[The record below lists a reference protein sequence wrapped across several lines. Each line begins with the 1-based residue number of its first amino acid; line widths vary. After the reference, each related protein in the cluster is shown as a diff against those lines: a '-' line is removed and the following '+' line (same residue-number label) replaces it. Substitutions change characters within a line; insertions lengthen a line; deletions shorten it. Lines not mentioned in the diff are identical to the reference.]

1 MRETANDSMGKREGK
16 RFPWAPVVIAVL
28 VVATLALILKAL
40 LTPAAAGPASSQTL
54 GPAAPLAGHYAPD
67 ATLVD
72 LSGNQVALSSLR
84 GKVVILN
91 FWYAA
96 CEPCRLEMP
105 ALERYYQAHKGEGF
119 VVLGANIVDD
129 AQATEN
135 FTKTIGVSY
144 PVFRDPGQRAYTTYQ
159 VSKTP
164 SSFIIDREWRH
175 PPGSRRTTRHL
186 DVGSNCAT
194 AAQGVARR
202 NQPLAQRCEAVYTP

>member
-1 MRETANDSMGKREGK
+1 MGR
-16 RFPWAPVVIAVL
+16 PSLSPSSS
-28 VVATLALILKAL
+28 VATLALILKAL

-129 AQATEN
+129 AQATED

-164 SSFIIDREWRH
+164 SSFIIDRSGVIRKVVVG
-175 PPGSRRTTRHL
+175 PLDIYGVRIKPCARCSRRSAQESAACPAVR
-186 DVGSNCAT
+186 GS
-194 AAQGVARR
+194 VYSLESARG
-202 NQPLAQRCEAVYTP
+202 

>member
-1 MRETANDSMGKREGK
+1 MKESAFHGRL
-16 RFPWAPVVIAVL
+16 VIAVL

-84 GKVVILN
+84 GKVIILN

-119 VVLGANIVDD
+119 VVLGVNIVDD

-144 PVFRDPGQRAYTTYQ
+144 PVFRDPGQHAYTTYQ
-159 VSKTP
+159 VSRMP
-164 SSFIIDREWRH
+164 SSFIIDREGVIRQVVVG
-175 PPGSRRTTRHL
+175 PLGATTLDQTVSPLLKASAQESAACPAVRGSVYSL
-186 DVGSNCAT
+186 ES
-194 AAQGVARR
+194 ARG
-202 NQPLAQRCEAVYTP
+202 

>member
-1 MRETANDSMGKREGK
+1 MGKREGK
-16 RFPWAPVVIAVL
+16 RFPWAPVAIAAL
-28 VVATLALILKAL
+28 VVATLALLLKAL
-40 LTPAAAGPASSQTL
+40 LTPAAGPASNQAP

-129 AQATEN
+129 VQTTKD
-135 FTKTIGVSY
+135 FTKAIGVSY
-144 PVFRDPGQRAYTTYQ
+144 PVFRDLGQRAYNTYQ
-159 VSKTP
+159 VGKTP
-164 SSFIIDREWRH
+164 SSFIIDRDGVVRKVVVG
-175 PPGSRRTTRHL
+175 PL
-186 DVGSNCAT
+186 DTQTLDQTVS
-194 AAQGVARR
+194 
-202 NQPLAQRCEAVYTP
+202 PLLKA